1 MSRGVFFLFFTEIK
15 KRKEH
20 TCFERRQPSLGKKN
34 LNPHEKKK
42 KKKGR
47 INRLTTRVSY
57 VLPVSDDGGSTAEI
71 ARVLGG
77 PAVGDIRSRCLRLA
91 DADAAPEAR
100 AVARLLAHRLPS
112 CSPSPSSSASASA
125 AKRLAREDWRRVVE
139 GTHPLW
145 RGVSEPYKHL
155 IRSFLVHFHSE
166 VLRAP
171 LGASFD
177 WRGGSV
183 GNFFFAG
190 ARLFFR
196 SLEAAAFLFCRVA
209 RAPEGAAVL
218 PAVATES
225 ALALAAVLEDG
236 SVLVGQNEISHPS
249 GKGGG
254 GAISRMCSSGAAVE
268 GGSDDGGAVV
278 GGGTG
283 GATSGEDDD
292 ADDGDDGDEGGDA
305 GTPSPAAVDKDSPAA
320 RTPLPSPV
328 SRIFYLPPDDGGRH
342 VAWEGGGGGGGGGSG
357 GGGGGC
363 GDAGGGGGDAAAGAS
378 APRRE
383 SSSAEAAAASLVAE
397 VFPAPNPRVLAALG
411 AAEAVVYGMGSLW
424 TSIAPSLVLEGV
436 GEAVAAVRG
445 PKVLLLNGSLDRET
459 SLAPS
464 RGAGA
469 AAGHSG
475 SGASGRRRPMAASD
489 IAAAIASAA
498 RRERGAS
505 SSSPSS
511 SSSSAVGVSA
521 SPAPTQQPS
530 TSGGKSSRGSGS
542 RKRLDD
548 ISPFVTTVLAPE
560 GGEVEFDAAR
570 LLEMGVTRARTVRS
584 RRGGSGGGRVEF
596 DPDALVA
603 ALAEEVAAWRAVA
616 AAEAEGSREERGEE

>member
-1 MSRGVFFLFFTEIK
+1 M
-15 KRKEH
+15 
-20 TCFERRQPSLGKKN
+20 
-34 LNPHEKKK
+34 
-42 KKKGR
+42 
-47 INRLTTRVSY
+47 
-57 VLPVSDDGGSTAEI
+57 
-71 ARVLGG
+71 LGG

-100 AVARLLAHRLPS
+100 AVAKLLAHRLPS
-112 CSPSPSSSASASA
+112 GRSGGGSGSSPSSSSSSA
-125 AKRLAREDWRRVVE
+125 KQLAREDWRRVVE

-145 RGVSEPYKHL
+145 TGVSEPYKHL

-171 LGASFD
+171 LGATFD

-236 SVLVGQNEISHPS
+236 SVLVGQNEISHPIS
-249 GKGGG
+249 CGGKGG
-254 GAISRMCSSGAAVE
+254 ISRVGSVSDVVGNSS
-268 GGSDDGGAVV
+268 DGG
-278 GGGTG
+278 GGGG

-292 ADDGDDGDEGGDA
+292 SGEN
-305 GTPSPAAVDKDSPAA
+305 GTPSPAAVDKESPAA
-320 RTPLPSPV
+320 RAPLPSPV

-342 VAWEGGGGGGGGGSG
+342 VAWEGGSGRGGGGSG
-357 GGGGGC
+357 EGGGGETTL
-363 GDAGGGGGDAAAGAS
+363 S
-378 APRRE
+378 RRQ
-383 SSSAEAAAASLVAE
+383 SSSAEAAAPEAAATTASVASAAAAAASLVAE

-411 AAEAVVYGMGSLW
+411 AAEAVVYGMGSLY
-424 TSIAPSLVLEGV
+424 TSIAPSLILEGV
-436 GEAVAAVRG
+436 GEAVAAVKG

-464 RGAGA
+464 SSPSPSSSSSYRP
-469 AAGHSG
+469 S
-475 SGASGRRRPMAASD
+475 SPSSASTRRPMAASD
-489 IAAAIASAA
+489 IAAAIAAAA
-498 RRERGAS
+498 RRERGAAGATGT
-505 SSSPSS
+505 
-511 SSSSAVGVSA
+511 SAAVSA
-521 SPAPTQQPS
+521 APNGKTQIS
-530 TSGGKSSRGSGS
+530 N
-542 RKRLDD
+542 RKLD

-560 GGEVEFDAAR
+560 GGEVEFDSTK

-584 RRGGSGGGRVEF
+584 RRGGGGGGSGGGRVEF

-603 ALAEEVAAWRAVA
+603 ALSEEVAAWRA
-616 AAEAEGSREERGEE
+616 ESSRVPKRE

>member
-1 MSRGVFFLFFTEIK
+1 MFRRILTLVLSFFL
-15 KRKEH
+15 
-20 TCFERRQPSLGKKN
+20 S
-34 LNPHEKKK
+34 LNPGSKKK
-42 KKKGR
+42 KHKKGR

-112 CSPSPSSSASASA
+112 SAPNSPTSASA

-249 GKGGG
+249 GKGG
-254 GAISRMCSSGAAVE
+254 ISRMCSSSATTAVE
-268 GGSDDGGAVV
+268 GASDDDGGGA
-278 GGGTG
+278 G
-283 GATSGEDDD
+283 GATSGEEEE
-292 ADDGDDGDEGGDA
+292 DGDEGPS
-305 GTPSPAAVDKDSPAA
+305 PSPAAVDKESPAA
-320 RTPLPSPV
+320 RAPLPSPV

-342 VAWEGGGGGGGGGSG
+342 VAWEGGGGGG
-357 GGGGGC
+357 
-363 GDAGGGGGDAAAGAS
+363 AGAADAAAGGAS
-378 APRRE
+378 PSPSRRE
-383 SSSAEAAAASLVAE
+383 SSSAEAAAAAASLVAE

-436 GEAVAAVRG
+436 GEAVAAVKG

-464 RGAGA
+464 RSRNDGAP
-469 AAGHSG
+469 G
-475 SGASGRRRPMAASD
+475 SASEGRRPMAASD

-505 SSSPSS
+505 SSSSSASAAGVSSAPTPQSS
-511 SSSSAVGVSA
+511 SSNGES
-521 SPAPTQQPS
+521 
-530 TSGGKSSRGSGS
+530 KS
-542 RKRLDD
+542 KLDG

-560 GGEVEFDAAR
+560 GGEFEFDAER
-570 LLEMGVTRARTVRS
+570 LLEMGVTRARTVKS

-603 ALAEEVAAWRAVA
+603 ALAEEVAAWRAA
-616 AAEAEGSREERGEE
+616 NAENEAAEAEERGQE

>member
-1 MSRGVFFLFFTEIK
+1 MCLYFGGSFNPLPK
-15 KRKEH
+15 N
-20 TCFERRQPSLGKKN
+20 SLSS
-34 LNPHEKKK
+34 NP
-42 KKKGR
+42 KGR

-112 CSPSPSSSASASA
+112 SDR
-125 AKRLAREDWRRVVE
+125 RLAREDWRRVVE

-145 RGVSEPYKHL
+145 EGVSEPYKRL
-155 IRSFLVHFHSE
+155 VRSFLVHFHAE

-209 RAPEGAAVL
+209 RAPEGAEVL

-225 ALALAAVLEDG
+225 ALALAAQLEDG

-249 GKGGG
+249 VLGGKGGSV
-254 GAISRMCSSGAAVE
+254 SRACSGVVY
-268 GGSDDGGAVV
+268 GGSGDGA
-278 GGGTG
+278 GGGE
-283 GATSGEDDD
+283 ATSGEDEEDE
-292 ADDGDDGDEGGDA
+292 DGC
-305 GTPSPAAVDKDSPAA
+305 GTPSPAAVDKESPAA
-320 RTPLPSPV
+320 RAPLPSPV
-328 SRIFYLPPDDGGRH
+328 SRVFYLPPDDGGRH
-342 VAWEGGGGGGGGGSG
+342 VAWEGGSG
-357 GGGGGC
+357 
-363 GDAGGGGGDAAAGAS
+363 GDAGGGGEAATT
-378 APRRE
+378 PRRE
-383 SSSAEAAAASLVAE
+383 SSTSTAEAAAAAAASLVAE
-397 VFPAPNPRVLAALG
+397 VFPAPNPRVLAAL
-411 AAEAVVYGMGSLW
+411 ASAEAVVYGMGSLF
-424 TSIAPSLVLEGV
+424 TSIAPSLILEGV
-436 GEAVAAVRG
+436 GEAVANVRG

-464 RGAGA
+464 SRG
-469 AAGHSG
+469 G
-475 SGASGRRRPMAASD
+475 SSSEKRPMAASD
-489 IAAAIASAA
+489 IAAAIAAAA
-498 RRERGAS
+498 RRERGGAS
-505 SSSPSS
+505 SSAAEKI
-511 SSSSAVGVSA
+511 SSSSA
-521 SPAPTQQPS
+521 PPS
-530 TSGGKSSRGSGS
+530 SSQSSTKNGSS
-542 RKRLDD
+542 SSKLD

-560 GGEVEFDAAR
+560 GGEIDFDAPE

-584 RRGGSGGGRVEF
+584 RRGSGGRIEF
-596 DPDALVA
+596 EPEALVA
-603 ALAEEVAAWRAVA
+603 ALAEEVASWRA
-616 AAEAEGSREERGEE
+616 EHC

>member
-1 MSRGVFFLFFTEIK
+1 MKIPTLIFVFFFLSLSTP
-15 KRKEH
+15 H
-20 TCFERRQPSLGKKN
+20 TTTTTTKLQ
-34 LNPHEKKK
+34 KK

-112 CSPSPSSSASASA
+112 SSSSSSPSPSSSSPSPAPPSASASSSA
-125 AKRLAREDWRRVVE
+125 QRLAREDWRRVVE

-145 RGVSEPYKHL
+145 TGVSEPYKHL

-171 LGASFD
+171 LGATFD

-249 GKGGG
+249 SGRSPG
-254 GAISRMCSSGAAVE
+254 GARGGSISRACSSAVE
-268 GGSDDGGAVV
+268 GASDDGGAVGV
-278 GGGTG
+278 GGG

-292 ADDGDDGDEGGDA
+292 EDDGDDCE
-305 GTPSPAAVDKDSPAA
+305 TPSPAAVDKESPAA
-320 RTPLPSPV
+320 RAPLPSPV

-342 VAWEGGGGGGGGGSG
+342 VAWEAG
-357 GGGGGC
+357 
-363 GDAGGGGGDAAAGAS
+363 GGGGGDAAANATATAS
-378 APRRE
+378 PPRRE
-383 SSSAEAAAASLVAE
+383 SSSSSAEAAATAAASLVAE

-411 AAEAVVYGMGSLW
+411 AAEGVVYGMGSLY
-424 TSIAPSLVLEGV
+424 TSIAPSLILEGV

-464 RGAGA
+464 SA
-469 AAGHSG
+469 ASASSSSNVLSSSG
-475 SGASGRRRPMAASD
+475 SANNEKRRPMAASD
-489 IAAAIASAA
+489 IAAAIAAAA
-498 RRERGAS
+498 RRERGV
-505 SSSPSS
+505 SS
-511 SSSSAVGVSA
+511 SSSSSSSSSNKAGVSA
-521 SPAPTQQPS
+521 SSSAPLSSPN
-530 TSGGKSSRGSGS
+530 GKSSSSSDS
-542 RKRLDD
+542 RKKALD

-584 RRGGSGGGRVEF
+584 RRGSGGRVEF

-603 ALAEEVAAWRAVA
+603 ALAEEVSAWRAA
-616 AAEAEGSREERGEE
+616 NAEEGENAL